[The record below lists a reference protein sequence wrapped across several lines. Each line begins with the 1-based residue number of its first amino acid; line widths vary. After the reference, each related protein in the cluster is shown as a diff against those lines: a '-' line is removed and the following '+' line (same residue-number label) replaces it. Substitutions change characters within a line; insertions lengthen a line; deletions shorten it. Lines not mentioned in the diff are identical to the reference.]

1 LTPFWALCNLQ
12 ESERFAGNVILL
24 NLPGSAWS
32 LSQSQR
38 GTRQEVLVI
47 DAPFRSCD
55 VEIVGVSKRFGH
67 VVVLDDVSL
76 QVGRGEFFSLLGPS
90 GSGKTTLLRLIAG
103 FLDPDAG
110 SIRIAG
116 EEVVGL
122 PPYQRNVNTVFQHY
136 ALFPHYDV
144 WGNVA
149 YGCRQQG
156 IKDPELRRRV
166 EEALAMVRLTGLE
179 KRRPRELSGGQQQRV
194 ALARALVLRPA
205 VLLLDEP
212 LGALDLKLRKQMQI
226 ELKKLQ
232 EQVGITFVYV
242 THDQEEALTMSDRIA
257 VMNEGRILQL
267 GTPEEIYERPN
278 CRFVADFIGETNVV
292 PGVVQGSDDAHTWV
306 ATAIGRVA
314 ACADIRPAPETRVN
328 IAVRPEKLTLL
339 PDGDPAGMLRGRVE
353 RVVYAGVSSQVQVRV
368 GGDTLLQVWHQDDAR
383 GRDQLP
389 HVSPGAEV
397 MITWRP
403 QDARIL
409 LS

>member
-1 LTPFWALCNLQ
+1 MMRHRKEVSGYRDHGAIFD
-12 ESERFAGNVILL
+12 GDD
-24 NLPGSAWS
+24 
-32 LSQSQR
+32 R
-38 GTRQEVLVI
+38 GTWQEVLVTGT
-47 DAPFRSCD
+47 PSPPCD
-55 VEIVGVSKRFGH
+55 VEIIGVSKRFGH
-67 VVVLDDVSL
+67 VVVLDEVSL

-103 FLDPDAG
+103 FLDPDGG

-116 EEVVGL
+116 EEVVGF

-156 IKDPELRRRV
+156 IKNPELRLRV

-278 CRFVADFIGETNVV
+278 CRFVADFIGETNFLEGTFVGRPNGSAEV
-292 PGVVQGSDDAHTWV
+292 ELGAGV
-306 ATAIGRVA
+306 RVR
-314 ACADIRPAPETRVN
+314 ADLTPDQAVSAGQKVTV
-328 IAVRPEKLTLL
+328 AVRPEKLHL
-339 PDGDPAGMLRGRVE
+339 AGTQPGANVVAGRVE
-353 RVVYAGVSSQVQVRV
+353 EVVYIGTDTQYGVRLDTGHKVRV
-368 GGDTLLQVWHQDDAR
+368 RAQNHDPFSRPAAAAGEPVSVAFVPQAAR
-383 GRDQLP
+383 VL
-389 HVSPGAEV
+389 VE
-397 MITWRP
+397 
-403 QDARIL
+403 
-409 LS
+409 